1 MDAKKLPARPSLEQ
15 YRKQAKELLKACK
28 TGDPDAIER
37 IKRCHHHSSKSNDP
51 GILRGK
57 FALADAQLVIAREHA
72 FESWPK
78 FVKHI
83 KALTQEKSPVSQFE
97 LAADAIVAGDA
108 LALKK
113 LLRENPELIRQ
124 RSTRVHRAN
133 LLHYLGANGFE
144 DYRQKS
150 PKNVDEIAK
159 ILLSAGA
166 EVDAV
171 EDTYGKGTTLSL
183 VASSIH
189 PKRAGV
195 QIALLGTLLDAGAA
209 VDGIPGGSSPLI
221 SALHNGR
228 GEAAEFLANRG
239 ALLDLEGAAGVGR
252 LDLVKSFF
260 DEDGSLKANATKAQM
275 ESGFLW
281 ACEYGRNEVVD
292 FLLQR
297 GTDVRAQSNTG
308 LTGLHWAVV
317 GGKLATIKL
326 LLERGAPLE
335 EENVYGGT
343 ALGQALW
350 SAFNGDSGIDYL
362 PVIEMLIHD
371 GAKVEPGSL
380 AWLAKQPGS
389 DSMKVSLNFCFGVTV
404 PRHEHYLG
412 ESSMLSMSLV
422 PPTKAATATNVS
434 P

>member
-1 MDAKKLPARPSLEQ
+1 MDAKKLPVRPSLEQ

-28 TGDPDAIER
+28 TGEPDAIQR
-37 IKRCHHHSSKSNDP
+37 IKRHHHQASKPNDP
-51 GILRGK
+51 GILSGK
-57 FALADAQLVIAREHA
+57 FALADAQLVIAREYA

-78 FVKHI
+78 FAKHI
-83 KALTQEKSPVSQFE
+83 EALTHEKSPVSQFE

-108 LALKK
+108 PTLKR

-124 RSTRVHRAN
+124 HSTRVHRAT

-150 PKNVDEIAK
+150 PKNVVEIAT
-159 ILLSAGA
+159 ILLSAGT

-171 EDTYGKGTTLSL
+171 ADTYYGKGTTLSL

-195 QIALLGTLLDAGAA
+195 QIALLETLLDAGAA
-209 VDGIPGGSSPLI
+209 VDGILGGSNPVI

-252 LDLVKSFF
+252 LDLVRSFF
-260 DEDGSLKANATKAQM
+260 NEDGGLSANATKAQM

-281 ACEYGRNEVVD
+281 ACEYGRNDVVD

-335 EENVYGGT
+335 EKNVYGGT
-343 ALGQALW
+343 AQGQALW
-350 SAFNGDSGIDYL
+350 SAFNGDSGIDY
-362 PVIEMLIHD
+362 VSMIEMLID
-371 GAKVEPGSL
+371 AGAKVEPGSL
-380 AWLAKQPGS
+380 AWLAKQTGS
-389 DSMKVSLNFCFGVTV
+389 ALTKGRLEALLR
-404 PRHEHYLG
+404 RHG
-412 ESSMLSMSLV
+412 
-422 PPTKAATATNVS
+422 AT

>member
-1 MDAKKLPARPSLEQ
+1 MDAKELPTRRSLAQ
-15 YRKQAKELLKACK
+15 YRKQAKELLKARK

-37 IKRCHHHSSKSNDP
+37 IKRHHHHSSKPNDP
-51 GILRGK
+51 GILSGK
-57 FALADAQLVIAREHA
+57 FVLADAQFVIAREHA
-72 FESWPK
+72 FDSWPK

-83 KALTQEKSPVSQFE
+83 EALTHEKSPVSQFE

-108 LALKK
+108 LTLKR
-113 LLRENPELIRQ
+113 LLGDNPELIRQ
-124 RSTRVHRAN
+124 RSTRMHRAT
-133 LLHYLGANGFE
+133 LLHYVGANGFE

-150 PKNVDEIAK
+150 PKNAVEISK
-159 ILLSAGA
+159 ILLSDGA

-171 EDTYGKGTTLSL
+171 ADTYGKGTTLSL

-195 QIALLGTLLDAGAA
+195 QIALLETLLDAGAA
-209 VDGIPGGSSPLI
+209 VDGIPGGSIPVI

-239 ALLDLEGAAGVGR
+239 ALLNLEGAAGVGR

-260 DEDGSLKANATKAQM
+260 DEDGRLKANATKAQM

-281 ACEYGRNEVVD
+281 ACEYGRNDVVD
-292 FLLQR
+292 FLLHR
-297 GTDVRAQSNTG
+297 GTDVRVQSNTG

-326 LLERGAPLE
+326 LLERGAPLDAR
-335 EENVYGGT
+335 NVYGAT
-343 ALGQALW
+343 AFGQALW

-362 PVIEMLIHD
+362 PVIEILID
-371 GAKVEPGSL
+371 AGAKVDPGSL
-380 AWLAKQPGS
+380 AWLAKQAGS
-389 DSMKVSLNFCFGVTV
+389 ESMKVRLEALLR
-404 PRHEHYLG
+404 RHG
-412 ESSMLSMSLV
+412 
-422 PPTKAATATNVS
+422 ATS
-434 P
+434 

>member
-1 MDAKKLPARPSLEQ
+1 MDAKKLPARPWLEQ

-37 IKRCHHHSSKSNDP
+37 IKRYHHHSSKQNDP
-51 GILRGK
+51 GILSGK
-57 FALADAQLVIAREHA
+57 FTLADAQLVMAREHA
-72 FESWPK
+72 FVSWPK

-83 KALTQEKSPVSQFE
+83 EALTHEKSSVLQFE

-108 LALKK
+108 LTLKR

-124 RSTRVHRAN
+124 RSTRVHRAT
-133 LLHYLGANGFE
+133 LLHYVGANGFE

-150 PKNVDEIAK
+150 PKNAVEIAT

-171 EDTYGKGTTLSL
+171 AETYGKGTTLSL

-195 QIALLGTLLDAGAA
+195 QIALLETLLDAGAA
-209 VDGIPGGSSPLI
+209 VDGIPGGSSPVI

-252 LDLVKSFF
+252 LDQVKSFF
-260 DEDGSLKANATKAQM
+260 DEDRSLKATATKAQM

-281 ACEYGRNEVVD
+281 ACEYGRNDVVD

-297 GTDVRAQSNTG
+297 GADVRAQSNTG

-326 LLERGAPLE
+326 LLERGVPLDAK
-335 EENVYGGT
+335 NVYGAT
-343 ALGQALW
+343 AFGQALW
-350 SAFNGDSGIDYL
+350 SAFNGDSGTDYV
-362 PVIEMLIHD
+362 PVIEMLID
-371 GAKVEPGSL
+371 AGAKVEPGSL
-380 AWLAKQPGS
+380 AWLAQQTGS
-389 DSMKVSLNFCFGVTV
+389 AS
-404 PRHEHYLG
+404 
-412 ESSMLSMSLV
+412 
-422 PPTKAATATNVS
+422 TKARLEALLRHHGATS
-434 P
+434 